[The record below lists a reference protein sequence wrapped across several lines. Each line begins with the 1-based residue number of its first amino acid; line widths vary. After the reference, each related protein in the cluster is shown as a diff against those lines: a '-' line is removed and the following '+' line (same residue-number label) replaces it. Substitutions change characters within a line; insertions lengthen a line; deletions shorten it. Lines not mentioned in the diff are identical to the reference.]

1 MHHALVVRPHEAG
14 SRNLLFVAGSF
25 FMLGGLF
32 AFRGEVVNLGNR
44 QGTRLVGLLLCG
56 LRLPGNLKI
65 LKICDGGL
73 AKLCALVCHFLLD
86 HVVRVGNFFC
96 GLLV

>member
-1 MHHALVVRPHEAG
+1 MSHVLVVLPHGAEG
-14 SRNLLFVAGSF
+14 VHVAGNS

-32 AFRGEVVNLGNR
+32 AFRGKVVNLGNR
-44 QGTRLVGLLLCG
+44 KGTRLVGLLLCG
-56 LRLPGNLKI
+56 LRLVPGNLKI
-65 LKICDGGL
+65 LQIGDGGL
-73 AKLCALVCHFLLD
+73 AKLCALVCDFLLD